1 MPTSVIKKKP
11 SPTWK
16 TFKFLLESV
25 SINDPIEELFVVG
38 IKFDYENVT
47 EKQILFNDVL
57 PPVFEKLWMR
67 TKYLFT
73 NF

>member
-1 MPTSVIKKKP
+1 MPTNVIKEKP

-25 SINDPIEELFVVG
+25 SINDPIEELFVVD

-47 EKQILFNDVL
+47 
-57 PPVFEKLWMR
+57 
-67 TKYLFT
+67 
-73 NF
+73 